1 MDEELLRIIDLF
13 DNDEVTTA
21 DKIDPP
27 ENPYRDFMDRN
38 PQAEGG
44 RTGYKLAGAVKDGKE
59 LPKNIRLTAP
69 GGKFRFDTQAGGKNF
84 TKIFSKDTDL
94 EDVIKFRNKKLKEFG
109 IEEGKF
115 KKSAN
120 PERGKYAGVK
130 GQKHIKFN
138 GVTYQVS
145 VQRMKDGKMITEKP
159 FYTSD
164 LDEAIKVRDKRV
176 LKSPPKVEKGV
187 VKPDRK
193 KIQEKIDK
201 RRFIQKTK
209 EGRTNI
215 AYKPPKGYQ
224 VHHLLPLSIASPD
237 TKTKDL
243 AVINAQ
249 MNKEIA
255 QFDKPIKDL
264 TEEAFTLDFNG
275 DRKNAL
281 KRLNEINK
289 ELNDIVKKGVKKLG
303 PEYKGL
309 IGFNEILPVF
319 DSNGVAVDIN
329 FKPVGVDFTKSIAKN
344 INVPEKVKNV
354 STPELKK
361 LVSEAPKT
369 GMKLNA
375 KIPGVTELFE
385 MAKSIPDDIKRAKYL
400 KAGFKTLGIAAT
412 PLVIYDTYNAYKEGK
427 PILETLEQGII
438 GTDIIGGT
446 KRFLALTPEEKK
458 ARSVVKQD
466 ALKDLNVDM
475 PMGFGFIEGPDPM
488 SDLTLEE
495 AQAQATAGDERVK
508 ALEAQKNF
516 ERATK
521 RSNFFSNIKDK
532 ALGIGPDY
540 QLELAGG
547 GIAGLSGG
555 IDEGPQRTSMNPDS
569 QGLRSLKN
577 RVRNL

>member
-13 DNDEVTTA
+13 DNDEVSAT
-21 DKIDPP
+21 
-27 ENPYRDFMDRN
+27 NRN
-38 PQAEGG
+38 PRVELKRGTALSSQKSVEE
-44 RTGYKLAGAVKDGKE
+44 YVNIVK
-59 LPKNIRLTAP
+59 NM
-69 GGKFRFDTQAGGKNF
+69 
-84 TKIFSKDTDL
+84 L
-94 EDVIKFRNKKLKEFG
+94 EDPTYVPTANINQRETGPLPNLKRAKEIVKNEVGGDVF
-109 IEEGKF
+109 EQKYN
-115 KKSAN
+115 AN
-120 PERGKYAGVK
+120 IAK
-130 GQKHIKFN
+130 
-138 GVTYQVS
+138 
-145 VQRMKDGKMITEKP
+145 
-159 FYTSD
+159 
-164 LDEAIKVRDKRV
+164 
-176 LKSPPKVEKGV
+176 
-187 VKPDRK
+187 RK
-193 KIQEKIDK
+193 KIKQKKRLDEDPKAKEKELAKKAERRRRRRVEKIGD
-201 RRFIQKTK
+201 KTK
-209 EGRTNI
+209 LTPKEKFLNFQQSLITKQLNEKIRKNPDIILKNAALMEKLGTFVTKDGNI
-215 AYKPPKGYQ
+215 A
-224 VHHLLPLSIASPD
+224 
-237 TKTKDL
+237 TKKVT
-243 AVINAQ
+243 
-249 MNKEIA
+249 
-255 QFDKPIKDL
+255 
-264 TEEAFTLDFNG
+264 
-275 DRKNAL
+275 
-281 KRLNEINK
+281 
-289 ELNDIVKKGVKKLG
+289 LNDIEGRGIFEIEHQRDIYKKGAMKDFPYNRNLILG
-303 PEYKGL
+303 PYNRSD
-309 IGFNEILPVF
+309 GFKATAEKFIEKNPKDPKIKEILKKAEELKITLQPDVPA
-319 DSNGVAVDIN
+319 GT
-329 FKPVGVDFTKSIAKN
+329 FKTKSLGYKQIANPVEKFTDVATKVLPEISKDLGLGSYTKN
-344 INVPEKVKNV
+344 LEKAKIG
-354 STPELKK
+354 L
-361 LVSEAPKT
+361 

-400 KAGFKTLGIAAT
+400 KAGFKTLGIAAA

-446 KRFLALTPEEKK
+446 KRFLSLTPEERE

-495 AQAQATAGDERVK
+495 AQAQAAAGDERVK

-516 ERATK
+516 ERATD

>member
-13 DNDEVTTA
+13 DNDEVSAT
-21 DKIDPP
+21 
-27 ENPYRDFMDRN
+27 NRN
-38 PQAEGG
+38 PRVELKRGTALSSQKSVEE
-44 RTGYKLAGAVKDGKE
+44 YVNIVK
-59 LPKNIRLTAP
+59 NM
-69 GGKFRFDTQAGGKNF
+69 
-84 TKIFSKDTDL
+84 L
-94 EDVIKFRNKKLKEFG
+94 EDPTYVPTANINQRETGPLPNLKRAKEIVKNEVGGDVF
-109 IEEGKF
+109 EQKYN
-115 KKSAN
+115 AN
-120 PERGKYAGVK
+120 IAK
-130 GQKHIKFN
+130 
-138 GVTYQVS
+138 
-145 VQRMKDGKMITEKP
+145 
-159 FYTSD
+159 
-164 LDEAIKVRDKRV
+164 
-176 LKSPPKVEKGV
+176 
-187 VKPDRK
+187 RK
-193 KIQEKIDK
+193 KIKQKKRLDEDPKAKEKELAKKAERRRRRRVEKIGD
-201 RRFIQKTK
+201 KTK
-209 EGRTNI
+209 LTPEEKFINFQQSLITKQLNEKIRKNPDIILKNAALMEKLGTFVTKDGNI
-215 AYKPPKGYQ
+215 A
-224 VHHLLPLSIASPD
+224 
-237 TKTKDL
+237 TKKVT
-243 AVINAQ
+243 
-249 MNKEIA
+249 
-255 QFDKPIKDL
+255 
-264 TEEAFTLDFNG
+264 
-275 DRKNAL
+275 
-281 KRLNEINK
+281 
-289 ELNDIVKKGVKKLG
+289 LNDIEGRGIFEIEHQRDIYKKGAMKDFPYNRNLILG
-303 PEYKGL
+303 PYNRSD
-309 IGFNEILPVF
+309 GFKATAEKFIEKNPKDPKIKEILKKAEELKITLQPDVPA
-319 DSNGVAVDIN
+319 GT
-329 FKPVGVDFTKSIAKN
+329 FKTKSLGYKQIANPVEKFTDVATKVLPEISKDLGLSSYTKN
-344 INVPEKVKNV
+344 LEKAKIG
-354 STPELKK
+354 L
-361 LVSEAPKT
+361 

-400 KAGFKTLGIAAT
+400 KAGFKTLGIAAA

-446 KRFLALTPEEKK
+446 KRFLSLTPEERE

-495 AQAQATAGDERVK
+495 AQAQAAAGDERVK

-516 ERATK
+516 ERATD

>member
-13 DNDEVTTA
+13 DNDEVSAT
-21 DKIDPP
+21 
-27 ENPYRDFMDRN
+27 NRN
-38 PQAEGG
+38 PRVELKRGTALSSQKSVEE
-44 RTGYKLAGAVKDGKE
+44 YVNIVK
-59 LPKNIRLTAP
+59 NM
-69 GGKFRFDTQAGGKNF
+69 
-84 TKIFSKDTDL
+84 L
-94 EDVIKFRNKKLKEFG
+94 EDPTYVPTANINQRETGPLPNLKRAKEIVKNEVGGDVF
-109 IEEGKF
+109 EQKYN
-115 KKSAN
+115 AN
-120 PERGKYAGVK
+120 IAK
-130 GQKHIKFN
+130 
-138 GVTYQVS
+138 
-145 VQRMKDGKMITEKP
+145 
-159 FYTSD
+159 
-164 LDEAIKVRDKRV
+164 
-176 LKSPPKVEKGV
+176 
-187 VKPDRK
+187 RK
-193 KIQEKIDK
+193 KIKQKKRLDEDPKAKEKELAKKAERRRRRRVEKIGD
-201 RRFIQKTK
+201 KTK
-209 EGRTNI
+209 LTPKEKFLNFQQSLITKQLNEKIRKNPDIILKNAALMEKLGTFVTKDGNI
-215 AYKPPKGYQ
+215 A
-224 VHHLLPLSIASPD
+224 
-237 TKTKDL
+237 TKKVT
-243 AVINAQ
+243 
-249 MNKEIA
+249 
-255 QFDKPIKDL
+255 
-264 TEEAFTLDFNG
+264 
-275 DRKNAL
+275 
-281 KRLNEINK
+281 
-289 ELNDIVKKGVKKLG
+289 LNDIEGRGIFEIEHQRDIYKKGAMKDFPYNRNLILG
-303 PEYKGL
+303 PYNRSD
-309 IGFNEILPVF
+309 GFKATAEKFIEKNPKDPKIKEILKKAEELKITLQPDVPA
-319 DSNGVAVDIN
+319 GT
-329 FKPVGVDFTKSIAKN
+329 FKTKSLGYKQIANPVEKFTDVATKVLPEISKDLGLSSYTKN
-344 INVPEKVKNV
+344 LEKAKIG
-354 STPELKK
+354 L
-361 LVSEAPKT
+361 

-400 KAGFKTLGIAAT
+400 KAGFKTLGIAAA

-446 KRFLALTPEEKK
+446 KRFLSLTPEERE

-495 AQAQATAGDERVK
+495 AQAQAAAGDERVK

-516 ERATK
+516 ERATD

>member
-13 DNDEVTTA
+13 DNDEVSAT
-21 DKIDPP
+21 
-27 ENPYRDFMDRN
+27 NRN
-38 PQAEGG
+38 PRVELKRGTALSSQKSVEE
-44 RTGYKLAGAVKDGKE
+44 YVNIVK
-59 LPKNIRLTAP
+59 NM
-69 GGKFRFDTQAGGKNF
+69 
-84 TKIFSKDTDL
+84 L
-94 EDVIKFRNKKLKEFG
+94 EDPTYVPTANINQRETGPLPNLKKAKEIVKNEVGGDVF
-109 IEEGKF
+109 EQKYN
-115 KKSAN
+115 AN
-120 PERGKYAGVK
+120 ISK
-130 GQKHIKFN
+130 
-138 GVTYQVS
+138 
-145 VQRMKDGKMITEKP
+145 
-159 FYTSD
+159 
-164 LDEAIKVRDKRV
+164 
-176 LKSPPKVEKGV
+176 
-187 VKPDRK
+187 RK
-193 KIQEKIDK
+193 KIKQKKRLDEDPKAKEKELAKKAERRRRRRVEKIGD
-201 RRFIQKTK
+201 KTK
-209 EGRTNI
+209 LTPKEKFLNFQQSLITKQLNEKIRKNPDIILKNAALMEKLGTFVTKDGNI
-215 AYKPPKGYQ
+215 A
-224 VHHLLPLSIASPD
+224 
-237 TKTKDL
+237 TKKVT
-243 AVINAQ
+243 
-249 MNKEIA
+249 
-255 QFDKPIKDL
+255 
-264 TEEAFTLDFNG
+264 
-275 DRKNAL
+275 
-281 KRLNEINK
+281 
-289 ELNDIVKKGVKKLG
+289 LNDIESRGIFEIEHQRDIYKKGAMKDFPYNRNLILG
-303 PEYKGL
+303 PYNRSD
-309 IGFNEILPVF
+309 GFKATAEKFIEKNPKDPKIKEILKKAEELKITLQPDVPA
-319 DSNGVAVDIN
+319 GT
-329 FKPVGVDFTKSIAKN
+329 FKTKSLGYKQIANPVEKFTDVATKVLPEISKDLGLSSYTKN
-344 INVPEKVKNV
+344 LEKAKIG
-354 STPELKK
+354 L
-361 LVSEAPKT
+361 

-400 KAGFKTLGIAAT
+400 KAGFKTLGIAAA

-446 KRFLALTPEEKK
+446 KRFLALTPEERE

-495 AQAQATAGDERVK
+495 AQAQAAAGDERVK

-516 ERATK
+516 ERATD

>member
-21 DKIDPP
+21 DKIDRPSASS
-27 ENPYRDFMDRN
+27 YREEFDNFNARN
-38 PQAEGG
+38 PFQFGGGADAQKMGMEASRKYFETRSVDKPTPKFEGG
-44 RTGYKLAGAVKDGKE
+44 MGKAKVTDVKFKNKTQENAYIKLLKNRFEFPKGSKEARKIASNADIAKKFNMTINNVERVNKALINKLSLKYPTQTYEGLEKIQRARDKKRKEYIKKTSSGAVESKIKRDIKKVDANALANDVDIAHRASLKANANLGTKYLVSSLGIDKKVINQSVIKPIEQKLGTLYENQKNLIKNYKSGDKIPLEVQKKLEKINIKISE
-59 LPKNIRLTAP
+59 LTDRTNGVLQGVLVDEKTLKPRIYGIDYSKALGFGLIDKPVDEL
-69 GGKFRFDTQAGGKNF
+69 TQADRDIIKLNVGEQIKAAKKVNIKN
-84 TKIFSKDTDL
+84 
-94 EDVIKFRNKKLKEFG
+94 
-109 IEEGKF
+109 
-115 KKSAN
+115 
-120 PERGKYAGVK
+120 
-130 GQKHIKFN
+130 
-138 GVTYQVS
+138 
-145 VQRMKDGKMITEKP
+145 
-159 FYTSD
+159 
-164 LDEAIKVRDKRV
+164 
-176 LKSPPKVEKGV
+176 
-187 VKPDRK
+187 
-193 KIQEKIDK
+193 
-201 RRFIQKTK
+201 
-209 EGRTNI
+209 
-215 AYKPPKGYQ
+215 
-224 VHHLLPLSIASPD
+224 
-237 TKTKDL
+237 
-243 AVINAQ
+243 
-249 MNKEIA
+249 
-255 QFDKPIKDL
+255 
-264 TEEAFTLDFNG
+264 
-275 DRKNAL
+275 
-281 KRLNEINK
+281 
-289 ELNDIVKKGVKKLG
+289 
-303 PEYKGL
+303 
-309 IGFNEILPVF
+309 
-319 DSNGVAVDIN
+319 
-329 FKPVGVDFTKSIAKN
+329 
-344 INVPEKVKNV
+344 
-354 STPELKK
+354 
-361 LVSEAPKT
+361 T

-400 KAGFKTLGIAAT
+400 KAGFKFLGIAAV
-412 PLVIYDTYNAYKEGK
+412 PLVINDTYNAFIEGK

-495 AQAQATAGDERVK
+495 AQAQAAAGDERVK

-516 ERATK
+516 ERATD